1 MLRIVWTE
9 AERKNE
15 EVSLSKEEETVE
27 CEEGF
32 NGTTAV
38 TRSSSGYI
46 QVEWTGVANGT
57 AVESR
62 KGQGELQGL
71 WPR

>member
-1 MLRIVWTE
+1 MD
-9 AERKNE
+9 
-15 EVSLSKEEETVE
+15 

-38 TRSSSGYI
+38 TKSSSGYV

-71 WPR
+71 WPQQLKQWN